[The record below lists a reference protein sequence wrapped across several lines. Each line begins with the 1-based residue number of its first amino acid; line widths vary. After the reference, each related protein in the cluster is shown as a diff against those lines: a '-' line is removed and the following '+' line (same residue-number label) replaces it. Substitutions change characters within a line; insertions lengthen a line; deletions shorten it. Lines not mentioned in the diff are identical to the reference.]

1 MASEEIKNT
10 QKATKPKS
18 TANKQVTKKADESAA
33 LKKEIEEL
41 KEQLKSQMDLITEL
55 NAQKAV
61 VLESKQ
67 SKVVEKN
74 IPFVNLTC
82 GTLNLK
88 GHRIYELKG
97 QFARR
102 SFPEKEAREIVNN
115 SHNAI
120 TKGLV
125 YIADADFVEENDLSY
140 MYEEIL
146 SDSELR
152 DLLKHDITYVL
163 EVYKSA
169 PIDQKRIISDMVAN
183 KVMNKQSVDANIL
196 IQLGQLTGINYMD
209 LEPLDVEGD

>member
-18 TANKQVTKKADESAA
+18 MANKQATKKADESTA

-41 KEQLKSQMDLITEL
+41 KEQLKSQMDLITQL

-97 QFARR
+97 RSEERR
-102 SFPEKEAREIVNN
+102 VGKEC
-115 SHNAI
+115 
-120 TKGLV
+120 
-125 YIADADFVEENDLSY
+125 
-140 MYEEIL
+140 
-146 SDSELR
+146 
-152 DLLKHDITYVL
+152 
-163 EVYKSA
+163 
-169 PIDQKRIISDMVAN
+169 
-183 KVMNKQSVDANIL
+183 
-196 IQLGQLTGINYMD
+196 
-209 LEPLDVEGD
+209 